1 MIARPRSRA
10 AGAIASAPCLVADR
24 TARHCILGL
33 LLGVACCPDG
43 TCGLCR
49 EVLVRARREG
59 FDEERAHR
67 SLARSRRGL
76 LAVCP
81 LCGFPPPPPFLV
93 VPPLPRL
100 DRSDRG
106 ESNAWECRVCGTAL
120 TRGRRQYCS
129 DRCYLVA
136 EQDRTRG

>member
-1 MIARPRSRA
+1 MIARPRNRA
-10 AGAIASAPCLVADR
+10 AGVIASAPCLAANR
-24 TARHCILGL
+24 TAQHCILGL

-76 LAVCP
+76 LEVCP
-81 LCGFPPPPPFLV
+81 VCGFPPPPPFLV

-120 TRGRRQYCS
+120 TRGRRQFCS